1 MENDL
6 KIIQNI
12 IQNEYN
18 NNNDIHFGDIGISKD
33 HNNLY
38 FYLGKQENA
47 IAFYKADIV
56 LGLIVEKMHDKHIDY
71 LAYSIGYVD
80 LANDLYEPIYKLYKE
95 YIKER
100 DYYI

>member
-1 MENDL
+1 MESDL

-38 FYLGKQENA
+38 FYLDKQENA
-47 IAFYKADIV
+47 VAFYKVDIV
-56 LGLIVEKMHDKHIDY
+56 LELIVKKMQGEHISY
-71 LAYSIGYVD
+71 PIGYVD
-80 LANDLYEPIYKLYKE
+80 LANYLYEPIYKLYKE

>member
-18 NNNDIHFGDIGISKD
+18 NNNDIHFGDISISKD

-38 FYLGKQENA
+38 FYLDKQENA

-56 LGLIVEKMHDKHIDY
+56 LRLVVEKMHGKR
-71 LAYSIGYVD
+71 IGCNTSYVD
-80 LANDLYEPIYKLYKE
+80 LAIDIYETIYKLYKE